1 MFLLIGHRGP
11 LMRSAAAAAA
21 IVLSACATQPSTLL
35 SRAGQLTPGATTRD
49 EAIALMGRPSA
60 ETAAPGA
67 HVLMQWRDSPTDV
80 AGAKPAQVSVLFDS
94 RGRMVRIT
102 DQTPR

>member
-1 MFLLIGHRGP
+1 MFLLISYRGR
-11 LMRSAAAAAA
+11 LMRAAATAAA

-49 EAIALMGRPSA
+49 DAIAMMGRPSA
-60 ETAAPGA
+60 ETAAPGG
-67 HVLMQWRDSPTDV
+67 HVLMQWRESQPDV
-80 AGAKPAQVSVLFDS
+80 AGAKAVQVSVLFDS

>member
-1 MFLLIGHRGP
+1 
-11 LMRSAAAAAA
+11 MRAAVAAAA

-49 EAIALMGRPSA
+49 DAIAMMGRPSA
-60 ETAAPGA
+60 ETAAPGG
-67 HVLMQWRDSPTDV
+67 HVLMQWRDVQPDV
-80 AGAKPAQVSVLFDS
+80 AGAKAAHVTVLFDS

-102 DQTPR
+102 DPTPR